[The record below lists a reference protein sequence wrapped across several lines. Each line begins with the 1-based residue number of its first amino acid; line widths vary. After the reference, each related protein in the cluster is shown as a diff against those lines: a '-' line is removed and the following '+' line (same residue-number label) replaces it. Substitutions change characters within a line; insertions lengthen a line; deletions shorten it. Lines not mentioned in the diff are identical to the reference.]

1 MGKHSGHNPGW
12 RKRKMPNKF
21 QKGGKSRRVEEEK
34 VAPASPSPT
43 SSGELPEEEVNGVAS
58 EDEIVYKETSMYDKL
73 LMALGSSSQAVAA
86 AYRQRKRQEEGK
98 SDSDSEEG
106 EEEEV
111 DDDEDGSES
120 SSYLEDTDDGE
131 EGGDNAM
138 KGKLKDPATEDAKSE
153 DYEDN
158 SASDDQET
166 SDLDEQE
173 TSDSDIDEDLEIH
186 SQSAV
191 DGSICL
197 SSFGIHLEH
206 KLTEAEVESLSKK
219 KWRYKW
225 DVPAAGMSKG
235 KWAGTGDCCIKD
247 VNPDAS
253 YDLKQK
259 LYKHWLDVYNTS
271 GGKDFHSSRQRLFFS
286 LLNSYRDI
294 LHCNKKPF
302 YHRGSEEDSSVMD
315 AYIMH
320 CLNHVFRTR
329 DLVMKNDAKVAKLQ
343 ENAKN
348 EILTDDSLRDLG
360 FTRPKVLILLPIAS
374 IALRVVKRI
383 IHLSPPTSK
392 VSVDHMDR
400 FSREFGSVE
409 ARDNEDERDLP
420 PGGQNFVNEKPHKST
435 KPGDFQVLFGGNS
448 KDDFMVGIKFTKRS
462 IRLYSDFY
470 SSDMI
475 VASAVGLL
483 RKIDEAKTNKEKD
496 VDYLSSIEVLIIDHA
511 DVITMQNWDFLKS
524 VVEQLN
530 RQPTKQHG
538 TDIMRIRPWYLDG
551 HASFYRQTI
560 ILSYYSNPDI
570 NNLFNKHCTNYC
582 GKVKLVHEYKGVL
595 PKVVQQVRQIFQRF
609 EGDEIMN
616 IDDARFEH
624 FATKVFPKIKNSV
637 EGGIMIFISSY
648 FEYVRVRNFLKSQNA
663 SFCLLH
669 EYSDQKDISRARV
682 WFFEGKRKIMLYTER
697 SHFYHRYKIRGIQNL
712 IIYSLP
718 ERKEFYPEVVNMVDG
733 SQDMACTVL
742 FSPFDLLRLE
752 RIVGTAP
759 AKRMITS
766 KMNLFSF
773 A

>member
-1 MGKHSGHNPGW
+1 MGKQSGQNPGW

-34 VAPASPSPT
+34 VAAASPSST
-43 SSGELPEEEVNGVAS
+43 SSGELLEEESNGVAS
-58 EDEIVYKETSMYDKL
+58 EEEIVYKEPSMYDKL
-73 LMALGSSSQAVAA
+73 LMALGSSSKAVAA
-86 AYRQRKRQEEGK
+86 AYKQRKRQEEGK
-98 SDSDSEEG
+98 SDSDSEE
-106 EEEEV
+106 EEDDDDDDDGTESSSDLEEV
-111 DDDEDGSES
+111 DDGV
-120 SSYLEDTDDGE
+120 
-131 EGGDNAM
+131 EGGDNEFPM
-138 KGKLKDPATEDAKSE
+138 KGKLKDPASEDAKTE
-153 DYEDN
+153 
-158 SASDDQET
+158 DDQDT
-166 SDLDEQE
+166 SDMDDRE
-173 TSDSDIDEDLEIH
+173 TSDSDDRETSDSDAEQDLGIH
-186 SQSAV
+186 SQSAI
-191 DGSICL
+191 DASICL
-197 SSFGIHLEH
+197 SSFGVQLEH
-206 KLTEAEVESLSKK
+206 KLTEAEVENLAKK

-235 KWAGTGDCCIKD
+235 KWAGTGECCIKD
-247 VNPDAS
+247 VNPDSS

-271 GGKDFHSSRQRLFFS
+271 GRKDFHSSKQRLFFS
-286 LLNSYRDI
+286 LFNSYRDI

-320 CLNHVFRTR
+320 CLNHIFRTR
-329 DLVMKNDAKVAKLQ
+329 DLVMKNDSQVAKHQ

-348 EILTDDSLRDLG
+348 VILTDDSLRDHG
-360 FTRPKVLILLPIAS
+360 FTRPKVLILLPMAS

-383 IHLSPPTSK
+383 IQLTPSAHK
-392 VSVDHMDR
+392 VNVDHMDR
-400 FSREFGSVE
+400 FSKEFGSEEVL
-409 ARDNEDERDLP
+409 DNEDVRDIP
-420 PGGQNFVNEKPHKST
+420 TGDQNSGNVKPHKSS
-435 KPGDFQVLFGGNS
+435 KPSDFQVLFGGNS

-462 IRLYSDFY
+462 IKLYSDFY

-483 RKIDEAKTNKEKD
+483 KKIDEAKINKEKD

-530 RQPTKQHG
+530 HQPSKQHG

-560 ILSYYSNPDI
+560 LLSYYSNPDI
-570 NNLFNKHCTNYC
+570 NNLFNKHCTNYR

-595 PKVVQQVRQIFQRF
+595 PKVVLQVRQIFQRF
-609 EGDEIMN
+609 EGDEIVN

-669 EYSDQKDISRARV
+669 EYAEQKDISRARV

-697 SHFYHRYKIRGIQNL
+697 AHFYHRYKIRGIQNL
-712 IIYSLP
+712 IVYSLP

-733 SQDMACTVL
+733 SHDMACTVL

-759 AKRMITS
+759 AKRMVSS